1 MWCVEWHH
9 LIVCFIIRCAE
20 HAAAAAECVADDT
33 ACLQEPLRGRI
44 LGVAVQINGRG
55 PLCQHAGW
63 DASSSWSGLE
73 VGQPGQ
79 R

>member
-1 MWCVEWHH
+1 MCC
-9 LIVCFIIRCAE
+9 LTRCAE
-20 HAAAAAECVADDT
+20 HATDDAECAAADIT
-33 ACLQEPLRGRI
+33 CLQDPLRGRI

-63 DASSSWSGLE
+63 DAGRSWSGLE